1 MLELITPTALRR
13 IPHTFFQTKPPLPVP
28 VVTHRD
34 RVGGAYP
41 YHNSMKNFTEE
52 INRLEFLNWVQQQK
66 YQGHETDEQIRQQN
80 SRKGNASVISKKAAF
95 IRAIT
100 TAKA

>member
-28 VVTHRD
+28 VVTHRN

-41 YHNSMKNFTEE
+41 YHNSMKNLMED
-52 INRLEFLNWVQQQK
+52 INRLQFLNWAQQQK
-66 YQGHETDEQIRQQN
+66 QRDHETDEQLRQQN
-80 SRKGNASVISKKAAF
+80 SRKGNAAEASLEAAE
-95 IRAIT
+95 IRSIT